1 MLRSPSCLSVSF
13 AYKSARQVT
22 SPAMHVILTVPA
34 MYSWHGQQLV
44 TPLCRHYTLHLCAV
58 QYQHPMANGFCLTF
72 LHGCAAQ
79 KPSTEKMRTK
89 APVPLKTDVPT
100 MGLHSNKNFVTTN
113 AIQAI
118 LSKPKQMPEDF
129 RYCINSF
136 PSLPLVWFPYRVRV
150 EYVLW
155 FIRGLLPCTA

>member
-1 MLRSPSCLSVSF
+1 MLVKSQALPCILYLLYLQCTAGMGNSLSHPS
-13 AYKSARQVT
+13 ADIT
-22 SPAMHVILTVPA
+22 
-34 MYSWHGQQLV
+34 
-44 TPLCRHYTLHLCAV
+44 HYILCAV

-136 PSLPLVWFPYRVRV
+136 PSLPLVCFPHRVRV
-150 EYVLW
+150 EYV
-155 FIRGLLPCTA
+155 FRGLLPCTA